1 MIKTLLTRN
10 YLYLLILVLLISNIF
25 FASKSALCCA
35 QKTINEYTGAGVGG
49 LANNFIPSQVYIL
62 GDSLTVGFGSS
73 GSNTVDK
80 LSSMLGPTWE
90 IRNRG
95 VGRNTTAQ
103 MFARLDRDILAPHN
117 ARYVIVWGGTN
128 DVYQNVPP
136 GETESNLQAIYTAL
150 HNEGIKVV
158 SVNIPP
164 SKLSPTWTQKK
175 QDIIDEVNA
184 WIANSSQNIDF
195 KVDIYKALENPDA
208 EDSLLPIY
216 HGGDFLHLN
225 ELGYFFVGESIYK
238 AVNWLP

>member
-1 MIKTLLTRN
+1 MIF
-10 YLYLLILVLLISNIF
+10 NIF
-25 FASKSALCCA
+25 FTGKASFCSK
-35 QKTINEYTGAGVGG
+35 QKATDEYADAGINN
-49 LANNFIPSQVYIL
+49 LANDFKPNQVYIL

-73 GSNTVDK
+73 GSNVVDK
-80 LSSMLGPTWE
+80 LSSMLGYAWE
-90 IRNRG
+90 VRNRG

-103 MFARLDRDILAPHN
+103 MFARLDRDVLVPHN
-117 ARYVIVWGGTN
+117 AKYVIVWGGTN

-184 WIANSSQNIDF
+184 WIANSAQNIDF